1 MSSKDRWQRVETL
14 YHAALERDVET
25 RNAFLAE
32 VSDSDLRREV
42 ASLLKYDDPD
52 FIETPALEL
61 AAREIA
67 ADAPENGLSKE
78 FPQQIG
84 PYNLLSLLGEGGMGE
99 VYLALDT
106 RLNRNVAIKLLPD
119 EFTADSE
126 RSQRFKQEARA
137 ASALNSPNIVTVYLI
152 EEFEGKHYIVAEY
165 IEGKTLREYIKDTSP
180 KRIKLKETI
189 EIASTVAEAL
199 HTAHQAGIVHRDIKP
214 ENIMIRKDGV
224 VKVLD
229 FGLAKFGN
237 TDGKSFQEGLSTQT
251 GIVMGTV
258 SYMSPEQAR
267 GQKVDHRAD
276 IFSLGVMLYEMLS
289 GKKPFE
295 GATPSDVMAA
305 VLVKEPEPLEQ
316 VVSNIPSA
324 LQRIVKRC
332 LEKLPEKRFQSAG
345 DLAFALQE
353 LSLPST
359 PKLGASIALPLRK
372 KAREIG
378 TTLLHYLSI
387 LPYKQI
393 AIAIAAI
400 LFVVTMILSV
410 RHLNEQ
416 PQENLAA
423 SFTIGLPDNWGF
435 NRRDVPVVSPD
446 GKYIVYRASPISTQ
460 DENEATIWLRRLDSA
475 EAKPLPGTQG
485 GTSPFWSPDSRF
497 IAFWSKGRWQKLD
510 VLGSSP
516 TTICEGENSP
526 SGSWSKDGLILL
538 PSDSTLRRVSASGGQ
553 VTALKRFD
561 DEENYQANP
570 RFLPDGK
577 QFFYFSL
584 NKDSKNNGIYVA
596 SIDSGAKRKLI
607 LKGAAIAEYVSPGY
621 LLFARGNTLSIQ
633 PFDMDKMETTG
644 EPVRITEQLA
654 SYTADYPYPT
664 FSASENGVLAWKVG
678 ASEPDRTQLV
688 WFDRTGK
695 RLGVIGDTAAY
706 SGPTFSPN
714 EDRIAVAIVN
724 SETKSRDLW
733 IMQPILGT
741 KSRFTFDP
749 EEDMN
754 PRWTADGKWIVFTSM
769 HKGQRNLYRKL
780 ADGTGEIEPL
790 LESKERLNLED
801 VSPDGRYLIFN
812 FDEGE
817 MMPDLGILSL
827 TGEKKRTTFVATG
840 NRDDHAVFSP
850 DGRWVAYRSFEA
862 NKSEVLVRRFA
873 PDSSESQAKWQVS
886 NKGGSQPQWRAD
898 GKELFYIEGNTIMA
912 VEINI
917 SGSSV
922 TAGTPKPLFS
932 VNLEADEKRN
942 RYLVTK
948 DGQRF
953 LVVLRADTAV
963 ETKIAVQTNWQTT
976 LKNK

>member
-1 MSSKDRWQRVETL
+1 MTSKERWQRVETL

-25 RNAFLAE
+25 RYAFLAE

-42 ASLLKYDDPD
+42 VSLLKYDDPG

-61 AAREIA
+61 AAKEIA
-67 ADAPENGLSKE
+67 DDTEKE
-78 FPQQIG
+78 PAKDLPRQIG

-106 RLNRNVAIKLLPD
+106 QLNRNVAIKLLPD

-126 RSQRFKQEARA
+126 RSQRFQQEARA
-137 ASALNSPNIVTVYLI
+137 ASALNSSNIVTVYAI
-152 EEFEGKHYIVAEY
+152 GESEGQHYIVAEY
-165 IEGKTLREYIKDTSP
+165 IEGKTLREHIKDASP
-180 KRIKLKETI
+180 RVIKLKETI
-189 EIASTVAEAL
+189 EIASSVAEAL

-214 ENIMIRKDGV
+214 ENVMIRTDGM

-229 FGLAKFGN
+229 FGLAKLAN
-237 TDGKSFQEGLSTQT
+237 ADGKLFQDGLSTQT

-305 VLVKEPEPLEQ
+305 VLIREPESLEQ
-316 VVSNIPSA
+316 VAPNVPSG

-372 KAREIG
+372 KAREVG
-378 TTLLHYLSI
+378 TTFLHYLSL

-393 AIAIAAI
+393 AMAIAAI
-400 LFVVTMILSV
+400 LFIAAMILSV
-410 RHLNEQ
+410 RHLSEQ

-435 NRRDVPVVSPD
+435 NRGGAPVVSPD
-446 GKYIVYRASPISTQ
+446 GKYIVYRASPISAQ
-460 DENEATIWLRRLDSA
+460 DEAEATIWLRRLDSA
-475 EAKPLPGTQG
+475 EAKPLPGTKG
-485 GTSPFWSPDSRF
+485 GVSPFWSPDSRF
-497 IAFWSKGRWQKLD
+497 IAFWSKGRWQKID
-510 VLGSSP
+510 VSGSSP
-516 TTICEGENSP
+516 TTICEAESAP
-526 SGSWSKDGLILL
+526 RGSWNKDGLILL
-538 PSDSTLRRVSASGGQ
+538 STDPTLMQVSASGGQ
-553 VTALKRFD
+553 PAALKPF
-561 DEENYQANP
+561 DEEETDQANP

-577 QFFYFSL
+577 HFFYLSM
-584 NKDSKNNGIYVA
+584 NKNSKNDGIYVA
-596 SIDSGAKRKLI
+596 SLDSGVKRKLI
-607 LKGAAIAEYVSPGY
+607 LKGASVAEYVSPGY

-633 PFDMDKMETTG
+633 PFDLDQFEVTG

-654 SYTADYPYPT
+654 NYAQDYPFPT

-714 EDRIAVAIVN
+714 EDRIAVGVVN
-724 SETKSRDLW
+724 PETKTRDLW

-754 PRWTADGKWIVFTSM
+754 PRWTADGKWIIFTSM

-812 FDEGE
+812 FDEGN
-817 MMPDLGILSL
+817 MLPDLGILSL

-840 NRDDHAVFSP
+840 GRDDHAVFSP

-873 PDSSESQAKWQVS
+873 PDSSESQAKWQIS

-898 GKELFYIEGNTIMA
+898 GKELFYIEGNTLMA

-917 SGSSV
+917 SGSSI

-963 ETKIAVQTNWQTT
+963 ETTIAVQTNWQAA
-976 LKNK
+976 LGNK